1 MLTNEPGQ
9 PSGVA
14 AKRVAS
20 GPVTT
25 SEAFVI
31 MEMRSDVLGASCR
44 VAGAVIGLL
53 AFALWADPDVALGQ
67 SAAPSRDVQPGM
79 RALDSQT
86 MVAGTGTVMA
96 HKTSNL
102 GPLVEGRIERIH
114 VNVGDRI
121 EAGAPLFE
129 TRAENFKLKVDEA
142 IASVAVAEARL
153 KQAEQAWA
161 RIGPLAERGVATQ
174 ANRDTTLGAAHV
186 AKAEIEAARARL
198 RQAEQDL
205 ADTVVRAPFRA
216 SVTARY
222 VDEGVFLTNRV
233 PGGTGSSVVQLQKI
247 DVLVAIV
254 RVPSRD
260 LPLLTVGAPATLK
273 VDGHEK
279 PIEAKVVV
287 INDMVDPV
295 ARTVEIRIAFENS
308 NYEIKAGVF
317 VQAEIRAVRK
327 STLPPATSK
336 TVTGSVPAHPGL
348 GQ

>member
-1 MLTNEPGQ
+1 MTIRRPRRDAFIVLML
-9 PSGVA
+9 A
-14 AKRVAS
+14 
-20 GPVTT
+20 
-25 SEAFVI
+25 
-31 MEMRSDVLGASCR
+31 
-44 VAGAVIGLL
+44 LL
-53 AFALWADPDVALGQ
+53 ASWMNPDLAVGQTSDPLLKI
-67 SAAPSRDVQPGM
+67 PPH
-79 RALDSQT
+79 DSLIEASVT
-86 MVAGTGTVMA
+86 ITGTGTVMA

-153 KQAEQAWA
+153 KHAELSLG

-174 ANRDTTLGAAHV
+174 ANHDTALSAALV

-198 RQAEQDL
+198 RQAKQDL

-295 ARTVEIRIAFENS
+295 ARTVEIRIAFENAK
-308 NYEIKAGVF
+308 YEVKAGVF
-317 VQAEIRAVRK
+317 VQAEIRAVQR
-327 STLPPATSK
+327 SALPPAT
-336 TVTGSVPAHPGL
+336 TRATGSLQEQPRL